1 MKRKR
6 IQYNELNEEIYA
18 PVYWT
23 KLRLIIVG
31 IVLLI
36 VGFLVNFS
44 LEEKINK
51 FLQIKLTNN
60 VACPVQFEKAELS
73 YFLPKLVLKKPV
85 VQGACF
91 GQWNNRL
98 PLKDIKISINAP
110 SFYPLGLK
118 LHVAISSGK
127 SNINLYPVVSIFSQ
141 YLEIDNTKIDG
152 QFFAPFVESNVSPIS
167 GLLNINGFFK
177 FEGQS
182 VVDGTIEIASTN
194 FGIPAQNIKGFEV
207 PKMSLNTFLI
217 KAHFVD
223 PTSMTVDAIKIGK
236 ANSPVELNLKGNIAV
251 NERDFLTS
259 RLVLNG
265 NLKLSQFTLQSFSF
279 IKLFLPPNNTSGNY
293 VMKMNGTLLNPGAPQ
308 FQ

>member
-6 IQYNELNEEIYA
+6 IQYNEIDEEIYA

-31 IVLLI
+31 IFLLF

-60 VACPVQFEKAELS
+60 VACPVQFEKAELY
-73 YFLPKLVLKKPV
+73 YFLPKLILKKPV

-98 PLKDIKISINAP
+98 PLRDIKISFHAP
-110 SFYPLGLK
+110 SFYPLGVK
-118 LHVAISSGK
+118 LHIAISSGK
-127 SNINLYPVVSIFSQ
+127 SSINLFPVVSIFSQ
-141 YLEIDNTKIDG
+141 YLEIEKTKIDG
-152 QFFAPFVESNVSPIS
+152 EFFAPFMQNNVSPIS
-167 GLLNINGFFK
+167 GLLTINGFFK
-177 FEGQS
+177 FESQT

-194 FGIPAQNIKGFEV
+194 FGIPAQNIKGFEL
-207 PKMSLNTFLI
+207 PKMALSKFLI
-217 KAHFVD
+217 KAHFTD
-223 PTSMTVDAIKIGK
+223 PTNMNIDAIQIGRPS
-236 ANSPVELNLKGNIAV
+236 APLELNLKGKIAV
-251 NERDFLTS
+251 NEQDFVSSKLS
-259 RLVLNG
+259 LNG
-265 NLKLSQFTLQSFSF
+265 DMKLSQFTLQNFSF

-293 VMKMNGTLLNPGAPQ
+293 KMSMNGTLLNPGTPQ